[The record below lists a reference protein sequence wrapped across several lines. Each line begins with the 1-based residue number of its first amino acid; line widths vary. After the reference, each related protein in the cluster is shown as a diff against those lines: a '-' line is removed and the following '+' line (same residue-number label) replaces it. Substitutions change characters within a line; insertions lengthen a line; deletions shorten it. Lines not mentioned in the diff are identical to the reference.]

1 MKKTLTTLIATS
13 LLVTAVNAKPITD
26 IGVYIGS
33 ECGDL
38 CYMTFKTNNGELSL
52 YGYVE
57 NYKNVKEGKIYT
69 IVHEK
74 ASIQVAELGKIKV
87 DAIKSIK

>member
-1 MKKTLTTLIATS
+1 MKKIFTTLI
-13 LLVTAVNAKPITD
+13 TASMLITIASAKPITD
-26 IGVYIGS
+26 IGVYVGS

-38 CYMTFKTNNGELSL
+38 CYMTFKTNKGDLTL

-57 NYKNVKEGKIYT
+57 DYKNIKEGKIYT

-74 ASIQVAELGKIKV
+74 ASIQVAELGVIKV

>member
-1 MKKTLTTLIATS
+1 MKKTFTTLIATS
-13 LLVTAVNAKPITD
+13 LLMTVAYAKPITD
-26 IGVYIGS
+26 IGVYVGS

-38 CYMTFKTNNGELSL
+38 CYMTFKTNKGDLTL

-57 NYKNVKEGKIYT
+57 YYKNVKEGKIYT

-74 ASIQVAELGKIKV
+74 ASIQVAELGAIKV